1 MMGYAVQNLV
11 LIMTE
16 DDEQMTPS
24 LAALIKADF
33 HVMTASSCDEALSLL
48 SCARGVYRTLVIDAD
63 LAADPGGQDFV
74 TRARAIVPDLPT
86 IVLTETSAA
95 VPPSDGLLRDIVLAK
110 PVAPAELVMSV
121 SRLLDLQPRDIQR
134 PAAAP
139 REQEPISGTIGF
151 TGGSMPCVVRDVS
164 ISGISIELAIR
175 TDLPDQVTLEIESAE
190 LNEPCRVL
198 WRSDRNFS
206 LAFGE

>member
-1 MMGYAVQNLV
+1 MGYVVQNLV

-16 DDEQMTPS
+16 EDEQMVPS
-24 LAALIKADF
+24 LAALIDADF
-33 HVMTASSCDEALSLL
+33 HVRTASSCDEALSLL
-48 SCARGVYRTLVIDAD
+48 DCARRGYQALIVD
-63 LAADPGGQDFV
+63 ADPGSEPGDQDFIS
-74 TRARAIVPDLPT
+74 RARAIVPDLPT
-86 IVLTETSAA
+86 IVLKEISAT
-95 VPPSDGLLRDIVLAK
+95 VPPSDGLPRDIVLAK
-110 PVAPAELVMSV
+110 PVTPTELVMSV

-198 WRSDRNFS
+198 WRSDRNIS